1 MAEAAET
8 QTLPV
13 KGNDINNIPGLRQIL
28 LLVGIAASVA
38 LGVAVV
44 LWSQSPNYSLLYGN
58 LEDRDANQV
67 IEALQ
72 AAEIP
77 YRLREGTG
85 AIMVPAAQVHQ
96 ARLELASQGLPQ
108 GASMGVELIQ
118 QDQGYGMSQ
127 FMENARYHHV
137 LETELSRT
145 ISNLQPVQNARVHL
159 ALPKQSVF
167 VRDREGA
174 SASVLLHLYAGRR
187 MERDQVASIVH
198 LVASSIPN
206 LDPGQVTVIDQRG
219 RLLSSPEDSREYALT
234 ASQFEHTRRVEE
246 SYAERIKDLLVPL
259 IGPGRVRAQVV
270 ADLDFTVAEE
280 TRQSFAPDRTAL
292 LSEEVTASESRGE
305 SRPSGVPGAL
315 SNQPPPDD
323 TAAAE
328 DTTGTEIVP
337 LSNSSSAVRNYEV
350 DKTIS
355 HVRQPSGAVRRLSVA
370 VLVDDMQSI
379 NDEGAVESTAL
390 TPLELERITDL
401 VKEAV
406 GFDEPRGDTVK
417 VINASF
423 HAPPPLEPAE
433 EPPFW
438 EKPFVRDLIKQGLG
452 AVLVLVLA
460 FGLLRPMFRG
470 LLQPPQPPAQI
481 LSVQAGGEILEAGQG
496 VPAAAPA
503 GAPALASVPRT
514 YDEKVAAAKNLV
526 GQDPK
531 QVAQVVKQWVSTDD

>member
-1 MAEAAET
+1 VADVLET
-8 QTLPV
+8 SNLPA
-13 KGNDINNIPGLRQIL
+13 KANDINSIPGLRQVL

-77 YRLREGTG
+77 YRLQEGSG
-85 AIMVPAAQVHQ
+85 AIMVPGAQVHQ
-96 ARLELASQGLPQ
+96 ARLQLASQGLPQ
-108 GASMGVELIQ
+108 GAGMGVELIQ
-118 QDQGYGMSQ
+118 QDQGIGMSQ

-145 ISNLQPVQNARVHL
+145 ITNLQPVQNARVHL

-167 VRDREGA
+167 VRDRDSA
-174 SASVLLHLYAGRR
+174 SASVLLHLYSGRR

-198 LVASSIPN
+198 LVASSIAN
-206 LDPGQVTVIDQRG
+206 LEPGQVTVIDQRG
-219 RLLSSPEDSREYALT
+219 RLLSSPEDSRDYALT

-270 ADLDFTVAEE
+270 ADIDFTLAEE
-280 TRQSFAPDRTAL
+280 TRQSVAPDRSAV
-292 LSEEVTASESRGE
+292 LSETVIADERRGE
-305 SRPSGVPGAL
+305 PGPSGVPGAL
-315 SNQPPPDD
+315 SNQPPEEGAEVVEL
-323 TAAAE
+323 AAAPE
-328 DTTGTEIVP
+328 NIPV
-337 LSNSSSAVRNYEV
+337 SSSSSATRNYEL
-350 DKTIS
+350 DKTIT
-355 HVRQPSGAVRRLSVA
+355 HVKQPTGAVRRLSVA
-370 VLVDDMQSI
+370 VLVDDLQSV
-379 NDEGAVESTAL
+379 NEEGVVETTAL
-390 TPLELERITDL
+390 TALELDRVTDL
-401 VKEAV
+401 VREAV
-406 GFDEPRGDTVK
+406 GFDEARGDTVK

-433 EPPFW
+433 ELAFW
-438 EKPFVRDLIKQGLG
+438 EKAFIRDLIKQGLG
-452 AVLVLVLA
+452 ALLVLALA
-460 FGLLRPMFRG
+460 FGLLRPMFRS
-470 LLQPPQPPAQI
+470 LLQPPPVPESLLA
-481 LSVQAGGEILEAGQG
+481 VQGGGEFLEAGQA
-496 VPAAAPA
+496 VPAAVTG

-514 YDEKVAAAKNLV
+514 YDEKVAAAKDLV

-531 QVAQVVKQWVSTDD
+531 QVAQVVKQWVATDG

>member
-1 MAEAAET
+1 VADVLET
-8 QTLPV
+8 SNLPA
-13 KGNDINNIPGLRQIL
+13 KANDINSIPGLRQVL

-77 YRLREGTG
+77 YRLQEGSG
-85 AIMVPAAQVHQ
+85 AIMVPGAQVHQ
-96 ARLELASQGLPQ
+96 ARLQLASQGLPQ
-108 GASMGVELIQ
+108 GAGMGVELIQ
-118 QDQGYGMSQ
+118 QDQGIGMSQ

-145 ISNLQPVQNARVHL
+145 ITNLQPVQNARVHL

-167 VRDREGA
+167 VRDRDSA
-174 SASVLLHLYAGRR
+174 SASVLLHLYSGRR

-198 LVASSIPN
+198 LVASSIAN
-206 LDPGQVTVIDQRG
+206 LEPGQVTVIDQRG
-219 RLLSSPEDSREYALT
+219 RLLSSPEDSRDYALT

-270 ADLDFTVAEE
+270 ADIDFTLAEE
-280 TRQSFAPDRTAL
+280 TRQSVAPDRSAV
-292 LSEEVTASESRGE
+292 LSETVSADERRGE
-305 SRPSGVPGAL
+305 PGPSGVPGAL
-315 SNQPPPDD
+315 SNQPPEEGAEVVES
-323 TAAAE
+323 AAAQE
-328 DTTGTEIVP
+328 NIPV
-337 LSNSSSAVRNYEV
+337 SSSSSATRNYEL

-355 HVRQPSGAVRRLSVA
+355 HVKQPTGAVRRLSVA
-370 VLVDDMQSI
+370 VLVDDLQSV
-379 NDEGAVESTAL
+379 NEEGVVETTAL
-390 TPLELERITDL
+390 TPLELERVTDL
-401 VKEAV
+401 VREAV
-406 GFDEPRGDTVK
+406 GFDEARGDTVK

-423 HAPPPLEPAE
+423 HAPPPLEAAE
-433 EPPFW
+433 ELAFW
-438 EKPFVRDLIKQGLG
+438 EKAFIRDLIKQGLG
-452 AVLVLVLA
+452 ALLVLALA
-460 FGLLRPMFRG
+460 FGLLRPMFRS
-470 LLQPPQPPAQI
+470 LLQPPPMPESLLA
-481 LSVQAGGEILEAGQG
+481 VQGGGEFLEAGQA
-496 VPAAAPA
+496 VPAAVTG

-514 YDEKVAAAKNLV
+514 YDEKVAAAKDLV

-531 QVAQVVKQWVSTDD
+531 QVAQVVKQWVATDD

>member
-1 MAEAAET
+1 MADAET
-8 QTLPV
+8 PNLPARA
-13 KGNDINNIPGLRQIL
+13 NDMSSIPGLRQVL

-77 YRLREGTG
+77 YRLQEGSG
-85 AIMVPAAQVHQ
+85 AIMVPGAQVHQ
-96 ARLELASQGLPQ
+96 ARLQLASQGLPQ
-108 GASMGVELIQ
+108 GAGMGVELIQ
-118 QDQGYGMSQ
+118 QDQGFGMSQ
-127 FMENARYHHV
+127 FMENARYHHI

-145 ISNLQPVQNARVHL
+145 ITNLQPVQNARVHL

-167 VRDREGA
+167 VRDRDSA
-174 SASVLLHLYAGRR
+174 SASVLLHMYSGRR

-246 SYAERIKDLLVPL
+246 TYSERIKDLLVPL

-270 ADLDFTVAEE
+270 ADLDFTLAEE
-280 TRQSFAPDRTAL
+280 TRQTVAPERSAV
-292 LSEEVTASESRGE
+292 LSETVAADERRGE
-305 SRPSGVPGAL
+305 PGPSGVPGAL
-315 SNQPPPDD
+315 SNQPPEEGTPVVEAE
-323 TAAAE
+323 AAAQE
-328 DTTGTEIVP
+328 PVP
-337 LSNSSSAVRNYEV
+337 VSSSSSATRNYEL

-355 HVRQPSGAVRRLSVA
+355 HIRQPTGLIRRLSVA
-370 VLVDDMQSI
+370 VLVDDLQTV
-379 NDEGAVESTAL
+379 NEEGVVETAAL
-390 TPLELERITDL
+390 TQLELERVTDL

-406 GFDEPRGDTVK
+406 GFDEVRGDTVK

-423 HAPPPLEPAE
+423 HSPAPLEPAE

-438 EKPFVRDLIKQGLG
+438 EKAFVRDFIKQGLG
-452 AVLVLVLA
+452 ALLVLALA
-460 FGLLRPMFRG
+460 FGLLRPMFRS
-470 LLQPPQPPAQI
+470 LMQPPPTPEPPLAMQG
-481 LSVQAGGEILEAGQG
+481 AGEFLEAGQA
-496 VPAAAPA
+496 VPIAAA
-503 GAPALASVPRT
+503 GAPALASVPKT
-514 YDEKVAAAKNLV
+514 YDEKVAAAKDLV

-531 QVAQVVKQWVSTDD
+531 QVAQVVKQWVANDE